1 MRVRLKADTT
11 KGEVRL
17 KADTTCLAE
26 AAQQRRR
33 AK

>member
-17 KADTTCLAE
+17 KADTTRFHVKADT
-26 AAQQRRR
+26 